1 MRHLRR
7 VDPHL
12 RAIIDRIGPCRL
24 QPHPDRFGALV
35 RSIISQ
41 QISTKAATSI
51 NQKLV
56 AICGEPHRPHRLIE
70 LGEGSLRSVGL
81 SGAKA
86 RYVLNLAEAVASGQV
101 PLDEIDD
108 CWDEPTIV
116 KTLTSVKGIGV
127 WTAEM
132 FLIFVL
138 NRPDVLPAGD
148 LGIRAAL
155 KDRHGLVELP
165 RPSECFALA
174 ELWRPYRTVASWYI
188 WRRDSAR
195 PPVIAA
201 VEEEAHRR
209 SAGASRLETAPRAVG
224 DRANRAMTFPPDLER
239 RRVGIPAKAGT
250 PTRDFNEGRSQPKLD
265 FGLQPVRPLG
275 IK

>member
-1 MRHLRR
+1 LPPDRWAAAVRHLRR

-24 QPHPDRFGALV
+24 EPHLDRFGALV

-41 QISTKAATSI
+41 QISFKAAISI
-51 NQKLV
+51 NQRLRT
-56 AICGEPHRPHRLIE
+56 IGGEPHRPRRLIE
-70 LGEGSLRSVGL
+70 LGETTLRSVGL
-81 SGAKA
+81 SSAKA
-86 RYVLNLAEAVASGQV
+86 RYVLNLAEAVDSGQV

-108 CWDEPTIV
+108 SWDEPTIV

-138 NRPDVLPAGD
+138 NRPDVLPASD

-165 RPSECFALA
+165 KPRECFALA
-174 ELWRPYRTVASWYI
+174 ETWRPYRTIASWYV
-188 WRRDSAR
+188 WRRGDAAR
-195 PPVIAA
+195 VTAVAA
-201 VEEEAHRR
+201 VEQE
-209 SAGASRLETAPRAVG
+209 GAS
-224 DRANRAMTFPPDLER
+224 
-239 RRVGIPAKAGT
+239 
-250 PTRDFNEGRSQPKLD
+250 PKRK
-265 FGLQPVRPLG
+265 V
-275 IK
+275 KSS